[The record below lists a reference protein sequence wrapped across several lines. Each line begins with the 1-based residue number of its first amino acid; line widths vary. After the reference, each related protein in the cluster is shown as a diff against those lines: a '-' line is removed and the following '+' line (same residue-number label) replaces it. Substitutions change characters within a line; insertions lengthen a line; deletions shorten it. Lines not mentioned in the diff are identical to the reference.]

1 MEDEDEY
8 ENEYWDDLEFL
19 YLEDYNTMENSGKK
33 RYRLKSMTVRR
44 TILALLV
51 GLIVFMVWLFP
62 YYISQYSNTL
72 GRLFEGILN
81 QIGNYTL
88 LAGVIVFGAGVFSLV
103 FGKKVKLLLIGIVLI
118 LAGIILTGGSI
129 NLFGFE
135 FGIAQGQQGYH

>member
-1 MEDEDEY
+1 MVDEDEY

-19 YLEDYNTMENSGKK
+19 YLEEYNPVEESGKK
-33 RYRLKSMTVRR
+33 RYRLKNMTVRR
-44 TILALLV
+44 IILFLLV
-51 GLIVFMVWLFP
+51 GLIVFIVWLFP

-88 LAGVIVFGAGVFSLV
+88 LAGVIVFGAGVFSLI